1 MGWSKQ
7 LVSEGRD
14 GRTTFEMY
22 YTESAS
28 KEDDNYFYRV

>member
-7 LVSEGRD
+7 QVSGGRD
-14 GRTTFEMY
+14 GKKIFEMY